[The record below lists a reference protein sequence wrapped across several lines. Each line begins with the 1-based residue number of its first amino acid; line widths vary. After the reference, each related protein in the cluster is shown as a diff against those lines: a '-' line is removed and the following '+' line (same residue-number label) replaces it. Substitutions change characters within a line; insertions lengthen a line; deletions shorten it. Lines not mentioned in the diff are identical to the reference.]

1 MKTGKKRILLV
12 VVVVAT
18 VLAPSEAM
26 IIRHDRD
33 EAEYRELGRQYPAVG
48 KISPDGTGTLIAPRW
63 VLTAAHVA
71 QMFQRHEGDVRF
83 GGRSYSVE
91 ASFIHPDW
99 KGHGDVA
106 DIALLRL
113 AEPVQGIDAV
123 GVNDKKDEAG
133 KPVVFVG
140 YGDFG
145 TGETGAVKMDG
156 ILRGATNQV
165 AEVQERAIFFTFDHP
180 EDATR
185 LEGIS
190 GPGDSG
196 GPALVE
202 RNGKLWTLGVS
213 SVGMEPEGQKP
224 GTYGAR
230 ERYTRVST
238 YVGWIHKTVRK
249 NKSDG
254 PTTR

>member
-1 MKTGKKRILLV
+1 MKTCRVAILLA
-12 VVVVAT
+12 VVVAAG
-18 VLAPSEAM
+18 VLASSEAM

-33 EAEYRELGRQYPAVG
+33 EADYRQLGLQYPAVG

-71 QMFQRHEGDVRF
+71 KMFRRRQGEVSF
-83 GGRSYSVE
+83 GGRSYPVE

-113 AEPVQGIDAV
+113 AEPVRGIEAV
-123 GVNDKKDEAG
+123 GLNEKRDEAG

-145 TGETGAVKMDG
+145 TGKTGAVKMDG

-165 AEVQERAIFFTFDHP
+165 AEVQERAIFFTFNDP
-180 EDATR
+180 ADATR

-202 RNGKLWTLGVS
+202 RKGRLWTLGVS

-224 GTYGAR
+224 GTYGGR
-230 ERYTRVST
+230 DRYTRVST
-238 YVGWIHKTVRK
+238 YVGWIHKTMRK
-249 NKSDG
+249 NKSG
-254 PTTR
+254 K

>member
-1 MKTGKKRILLV
+1 
-12 VVVVAT
+12 
-18 VLAPSEAM
+18 M

-33 EAEYRELGRQYPAVG
+33 EADYRRLGLQYPAVG

-71 QMFQRHEGDVRF
+71 QMFRRREGAVSF
-83 GGRSYSVE
+83 GGRSYAVE

-99 KGHGDVA
+99 KGFGDVA

-113 AEPVQGIDAV
+113 AEPVQGIEAV
-123 GVNDKKDEAG
+123 GLNEKKDEAG

-145 TGETGAVKMDG
+145 TGKTGAVKVDG
-156 ILRGATNQV
+156 VLRGATNQV
-165 AEVQERAIFFTFDHP
+165 AEVQERAIFFTFNDP
-180 EDATR
+180 ADATR

-202 RNGKLWTLGVS
+202 RKGKLWTLGVS

-238 YVGWIHKTVRK
+238 YVGWIHKTMRK
-249 NKSDG
+249 NKSGG
-254 PTTR
+254 PATP

>member
-1 MKTGKKRILLV
+1 MKIGKKAILLAV
-12 VVVVAT
+12 LVAAG

-33 EAEYRELGRQYPAVG
+33 EADYRELGLQYPAVG

-71 QMFQRHEGDVRF
+71 QMFQRREGDVSF
-83 GGRSYSVE
+83 GGRSYPVE

-99 KGHGDVA
+99 KRNGDVA

-113 AEPVQGIDAV
+113 AEAVQGIEAV
-123 GVNDKKDEAG
+123 GVNEKKDEAG
-133 KPVVFVG
+133 KRVVFVG

-145 TGETGAVKMDG
+145 TGETGAVRMDG
-156 ILRGATNQV
+156 VLRGATNQV
-165 AEVQERAIFFTFDHP
+165 AGVQERAIFFTFDDP
-180 EDATR
+180 ADATR

-238 YVGWIHKTVRK
+238 YVGWIHKTMRK
-249 NKSDG
+249 NKSG
-254 PTTR
+254 G